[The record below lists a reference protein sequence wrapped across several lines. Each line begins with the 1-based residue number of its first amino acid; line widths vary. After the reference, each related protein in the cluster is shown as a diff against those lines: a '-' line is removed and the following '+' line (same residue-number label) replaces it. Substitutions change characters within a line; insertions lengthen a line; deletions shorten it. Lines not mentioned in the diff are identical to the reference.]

1 MELISPA
8 EFSRRV
14 GVTPQA
20 VHRAIKHGRLSVL
33 DNGKLDAAVAAIQWD
48 KNRQRSPNAPTAPT
62 ATRPAPPPATPAD
75 PSLPSLEES
84 KRRREFHE
92 ANLAEMR
99 ERQKAGEL
107 VIKRE
112 VFQHYTTLYATLRE
126 MLLRIPDKLATRVV
140 AESDADKVYTLL
152 EQEIE
157 DALRDTVKAADL
169 ITARLVESAKA
180 AA

>member
-14 GVTPQA
+14 GVSPQA
-20 VHRAIKHGRLSVL
+20 ICRAIKNGRLSTVE
-33 DNGKLDAAVAAIQWD
+33 NGKLDAAVALIQWE
-48 KNRQRSPNAPTAPT
+48 KNRQRAPNAPTAPT
-62 ATRPAPPPATPAD
+62 ATRPAPPPATSVDSAFPT
-75 PSLPSLEES
+75 LEES

-112 VFQHYTTLYATLRE
+112 VLQHYTTLYATLRE
-126 MLLRIPDKLATRVV
+126 MLLRIPDKLALRIA

-169 ITARLVESAKA
+169 ITDRLVESAKA